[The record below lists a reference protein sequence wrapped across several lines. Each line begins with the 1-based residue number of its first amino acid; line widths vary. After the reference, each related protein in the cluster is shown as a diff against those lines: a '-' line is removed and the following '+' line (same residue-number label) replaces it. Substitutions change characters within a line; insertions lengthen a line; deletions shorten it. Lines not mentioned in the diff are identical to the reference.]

1 MERRV
6 LIVDFNH
13 RAHMYSY
20 SGYNPSV
27 SIKINGV
34 TEVIDTAIQ
43 SGFIKDVHRWSKGG
57 YYPTVVCMD
66 SPVPVRKAYFAR
78 EFGMSVGTAAEYKGD
93 REKKSDRF
101 YKSIEMTQDMLTRA
115 GIFCVKRHN
124 YEADDLIFA
133 CVKKAKQQYPGMPI
147 DIMTNDADLLPLVD
161 DTVSVFLRSKTG
173 TYADSE
179 EYERAHYVQ
188 VTPRT
193 YQKFVE
199 GLSSYKKFLIPY
211 NTLLLHKILRGDS
224 SDNIKSIKDI
234 KKEFPPTFYNELMGY
249 MLRDNAAGNIDL
261 ADLFRYGEP
270 TKIYKERVTGRI
282 LTNDEALA
290 EYKKSQE
297 EGTNFESKVDTLY
310 EDPAEL
316 TELLRV
322 FSKEY
327 IDDERVLTHIRK
339 MYLGMNL
346 NQAYMNYGELSRR
359 PAKITRDIKG
369 FDEVELQRVASEL
382 NINLRLK

>member
-1 MERRV
+1 MEKRV

-13 RAHMYSY
+13 RAHMYLN

-27 SIKINGV
+27 TMRVNGEQV
-34 TEVIDTAIQ
+34 VIDTAIQ
-43 SGFIKDVHRWSKGG
+43 NGFIKDVHRWSKGG

-93 REKKSDRF
+93 REKKSEKF
-101 YKSIEMTQDMLTRA
+101 YNSIAMTKDMLTRA

-133 CVKKAKQQYPGMPI
+133 CIKKAKQQYPGMPI

-161 DTVSVFLRSKTG
+161 DTVSVFLRSKKG
-173 TYADSE
+173 TYAESE
-179 EYERAHYVQ
+179 EYERMHYVQ

-199 GLSSYKKFLIPY
+199 DLSSYKKFLIPY

-224 SDNIKSIKDI
+224 SDNISSIKDI
-234 KKEFPPTFYNELMGY
+234 KKEFPPKFYNKLMGY
-249 MLRDNAAGNIDL
+249 MLRDNEAGRIDL
-261 ADLFRYGEP
+261 ANLFRYGEP
-270 TKIYKERVTGRI
+270 TVVYKDRETDRV
-282 LTNDEALA
+282 LTNKEAVDA
-290 EYKKSQE
+290 YKKSKE
-297 EGTNFESKVDTLY
+297 EGINFYSKVDVSY
-310 EDPAEL
+310 GDPAEL

-322 FSKEY
+322 FSEY
-327 IDDERVLTHIRK
+327 IDDEWVLTHIRK

-346 NQAYMNYGELSRR
+346 NQAYMDYGELSRR
-359 PAKITRDIKG
+359 PAKITRDITG

>member
-1 MERRV
+1 MEKRV

-13 RAHMYSY
+13 RAHMYLNN
-20 SGYNPSV
+20 GFNPSV
-27 SIKINGV
+27 TMKINGEQV
-34 TEVIDTAIQ
+34 VIDTAIQ

-57 YYPTVVCMD
+57 YYHTVVCMD

-78 EFGMSVGTAAEYKGD
+78 EFGMSVGTAAEYKGG
-93 REKKSDRF
+93 REKQSEKF
-101 YKSIEMTQDMLTRA
+101 YDSIAMTQDMLTRA

-133 CVKKAKQQYPGMPI
+133 CIKKAKQQYPDMPI

-161 DTVSVFLRSKTG
+161 DTVSVFLRSKKG
-173 TYADSE
+173 TYAESE
-179 EYERAHYVQ
+179 EYERAHYIQ

-199 GLSSYKKFLIPY
+199 DLSSYKKFLIPY

-234 KKEFPPTFYNELMGY
+234 KKEFPPLFYNELMGY

-261 ADLFRYGEP
+261 GNLFRYGEP
-270 TKIYKERVTGRI
+270 TVVYKNRVTDRI
-282 LTNDEALA
+282 LTNKEAVS
-290 EYKKSQE
+290 EYKKSQK
-297 EGTNFESKVDTLY
+297 EGISFESKVDISY
-310 EDPAEL
+310 GDPTEL

-322 FSKEY
+322 FSEY

>member
-1 MERRV
+1 MEKRV

-13 RAHMYSY
+13 RAHMYLN

-27 SIKINGV
+27 TMRVNGEQV
-34 TEVIDTAIQ
+34 VIDTAIQ
-43 SGFIKDVHRWSKGG
+43 NGFIKDVHRWSKGG

-93 REKKSDRF
+93 REKKSEKF
-101 YKSIEMTQDMLTRA
+101 YNSIAMTKDMLTRA

-133 CVKKAKQQYPGMPI
+133 CIKKAKQQYPGMPI

-161 DTVSVFLRSKTG
+161 DTVSVFLRSKKG
-173 TYADSE
+173 TYAESE
-179 EYERAHYVQ
+179 EYERMHYVQ

-199 GLSSYKKFLIPY
+199 DLSSYKKFLIPY

-224 SDNIKSIKDI
+224 SDNISSIKDI
-234 KKEFPPTFYNELMGY
+234 KKEFPPTFYNKLMGY
-249 MLRDNAAGNIDL
+249 MLRDNEAGRIDL
-261 ADLFRYGEP
+261 ANLFRYGEP
-270 TKIYKERVTGRI
+270 TVVYKDKETNRV
-282 LTNDEALA
+282 LTNKEAVDA
-290 EYKKSQE
+290 YKKSKE
-297 EGTNFESKVDTLY
+297 EGINFYSKVDVSY
-310 EDPAEL
+310 GDPAEL

-322 FSKEY
+322 FSEY
-327 IDDERVLTHIRK
+327 IDDEWVLTHIRK

-346 NQAYMNYGELSRR
+346 NQAYMDYGELSRR
-359 PAKITRDIKG
+359 PAKITRDITG

>member
-1 MERRV
+1 MEKRV

-13 RAHMYSY
+13 RAHMYLNN
-20 SGYNPSV
+20 GFNPSV
-27 SIKINGV
+27 TMKINGEQV
-34 TEVIDTAIQ
+34 VIDTAIQ

-78 EFGMSVGTAAEYKGD
+78 EFGMSVGTAAEYKGG
-93 REKKSDRF
+93 REKQSEKF
-101 YKSIEMTQDMLTRA
+101 YDSIAMTQDMLTRA
-115 GIFCVKRHN
+115 GVFCVKRHN

-133 CVKKAKQQYPGMPI
+133 CIKKAKQQYPDTPI

-161 DTVSVFLRSKTG
+161 DTVSVFLRSKKG
-173 TYADSE
+173 TYAESE
-179 EYERAHYVQ
+179 EYERAHYIQ

-199 GLSSYKKFLIPY
+199 DLSSYKKFLIPY

-234 KKEFPPTFYNELMGY
+234 KKEFPPLFYNELMGY

-261 ADLFRYGEP
+261 DNLFRYGEP
-270 TKIYKERVTGRI
+270 TVVYKDKVTDRI
-282 LTNDEALA
+282 LTNKEAVS

-297 EGTNFESKVDTLY
+297 EGISFESKVDISY
-310 EDPAEL
+310 GDPTEL

-322 FSKEY
+322 FSEY

>member
-1 MERRV
+1 MEKRV

-13 RAHMYSY
+13 RAHMYLNN
-20 SGYNPSV
+20 GYNPSV
-27 SIKINGV
+27 TMRVNGEQV
-34 TEVIDTAIQ
+34 VIDTAIQ
-43 SGFIKDVHRWSKGG
+43 NGFIKDVHRWSKGG

-66 SPVPVRKAYFAR
+66 SPIPVRKAYFAR

-93 REKKSDRF
+93 REKKSEKF
-101 YKSIEMTQDMLTRA
+101 YNSIAMTKDMLTRA

-133 CVKKAKQQYPGMPI
+133 CIKKAKQQYPGMPI

-161 DTVSVFLRSKTG
+161 DTVSVFLRSKKG
-173 TYADSE
+173 TYAESE
-179 EYERAHYVQ
+179 EYERMHYVQ

-199 GLSSYKKFLIPY
+199 DLSSYKKFLIPY

-224 SDNIKSIKDI
+224 SDNISSIKDI
-234 KKEFPPTFYNELMGY
+234 KKEFPPTFYNKLMGY
-249 MLRDNAAGNIDL
+249 MLRDNEAGRIDL
-261 ADLFRYGEP
+261 ANLFRYGEP
-270 TKIYKERVTGRI
+270 TVVYKDRETDRV
-282 LTNDEALA
+282 LTNKEAVDA
-290 EYKKSQE
+290 YKKSKE
-297 EGTNFESKVDTLY
+297 EGINFYSKVDVSY
-310 EDPAEL
+310 GDPAEL

-322 FSKEY
+322 FSEY
-327 IDDERVLTHIRK
+327 IDDEWVLTHIRK

-346 NQAYMNYGELSRR
+346 NQAYMDYGELSRR
-359 PAKITRDIKG
+359 PAKITRDITG

>member
-1 MERRV
+1 MEKRV

-13 RAHMYSY
+13 RAHMYLN

-27 SIKINGV
+27 TMRVNGEQV
-34 TEVIDTAIQ
+34 VIDTAIQ
-43 SGFIKDVHRWSKGG
+43 NGFIKDVHRWSKGG

-93 REKKSDRF
+93 REKKSEKF
-101 YKSIEMTQDMLTRA
+101 YNSIAMTKDMLTRA

-133 CVKKAKQQYPGMPI
+133 CIKKAKQQYPGMPI

-161 DTVSVFLRSKTG
+161 DTVSVFLRSKKG
-173 TYADSE
+173 TYAESE
-179 EYERAHYVQ
+179 EYERMHYVQ

-199 GLSSYKKFLIPY
+199 DLSSYKKFLIPY

-224 SDNIKSIKDI
+224 SDNISSIKDI
-234 KKEFPPTFYNELMGY
+234 KKEFPPTFYNKLMGY
-249 MLRDNAAGNIDL
+249 MLRDNEAGRIDL
-261 ADLFRYGEP
+261 ANLFRYGEP
-270 TKIYKERVTGRI
+270 TVVYKDRETDRV
-282 LTNDEALA
+282 LTNKEAVDA
-290 EYKKSQE
+290 YKKSKE
-297 EGTNFESKVDTLY
+297 EGINFYSKVDVSY
-310 EDPAEL
+310 GDPAEL

-322 FSKEY
+322 FSEY
-327 IDDERVLTHIRK
+327 IDDEWVLTHIRK

-346 NQAYMNYGELSRR
+346 NQAYMDYGELSRR
-359 PAKITRDIKG
+359 PAKITRDITG

>member
-1 MERRV
+1 MEKRV

-13 RAHMYSY
+13 RAHMYLNN
-20 SGYNPSV
+20 GYNPSV
-27 SIKINGV
+27 TMRVNGEQV
-34 TEVIDTAIQ
+34 VIDTAIQ
-43 SGFIKDVHRWSKGG
+43 NGFIKDVHRWSKGG

-93 REKKSDRF
+93 REKKSEKF
-101 YKSIEMTQDMLTRA
+101 YNSIAMTKDMLTRA

-133 CVKKAKQQYPGMPI
+133 CIKKAKQQYPGMPI

-161 DTVSVFLRSKTG
+161 DTVSVFLRSKKG
-173 TYADSE
+173 TYAESE
-179 EYERAHYVQ
+179 EYERMHYVQ

-199 GLSSYKKFLIPY
+199 DLSSYKKFLIPY

-224 SDNIKSIKDI
+224 SDNISSIKDI
-234 KKEFPPTFYNELMGY
+234 KKEFPPTFYNKLMGY
-249 MLRDNAAGNIDL
+249 MLRDNEAGRIDL
-261 ADLFRYGEP
+261 ANLFRYGEP
-270 TKIYKERVTGRI
+270 TVVYKDRETDRV
-282 LTNDEALA
+282 LTNKEAVDA
-290 EYKKSQE
+290 YKKSKE
-297 EGTNFESKVDTLY
+297 EGINFYSKVDVSY
-310 EDPAEL
+310 GDPAEL

-322 FSKEY
+322 FSEY
-327 IDDERVLTHIRK
+327 IDDEWVLTHIRK

-346 NQAYMNYGELSRR
+346 NQAYMDYGELSRR
-359 PAKITRDIKG
+359 PAKITRDITG

>member
-1 MERRV
+1 MEKRV

-13 RAHMYSY
+13 RAHMYLNN
-20 SGYNPSV
+20 GFNPSV
-27 SIKINGV
+27 TMKINGEQV
-34 TEVIDTAIQ
+34 VIDTAIQ

-78 EFGMSVGTAAEYKGD
+78 EFGMSVGTAAEYKGG
-93 REKKSDRF
+93 REKQSEKF
-101 YKSIEMTQDMLTRA
+101 YDSIAMTQDMLTRA

-133 CVKKAKQQYPGMPI
+133 CIKKAKQQYPGMPI
-147 DIMTNDADLLPLVD
+147 DIMTNDADILPLVD
-161 DTVSVFLRSKTG
+161 DTVSVFLRSKKG

-179 EYERAHYVQ
+179 EYERAHYIQ

-199 GLSSYKKFLIPY
+199 DLSSYKKFLVPY

-224 SDNIKSIKDI
+224 SDNISSIKDI
-234 KKEFPPTFYNELMGY
+234 KKEFPPTFYNELMRY
-249 MLRDNAAGNIDL
+249 MLRDNEAGNIDL
-261 ADLFRYGEP
+261 ANLFRYGEP
-270 TKIYKERVTGRI
+270 TAIYKDKVTDRV
-282 LTNDEALA
+282 LTNKEAA
-290 EYKKSQE
+290 SEYKKCQE
-297 EGTNFESKVDTLY
+297 EGINFESKVDISY
-310 EDPAEL
+310 GDPAEL

-322 FSKEY
+322 FSEY

-359 PAKITRDIKG
+359 PAKITRNITG

>member
-1 MERRV
+1 MEKRV

-13 RAHMYSY
+13 RAHMYLN

-27 SIKINGV
+27 TMRVNGEQV
-34 TEVIDTAIQ
+34 VIDTAIQ
-43 SGFIKDVHRWSKGG
+43 NGFIKDVHRWSKGG

-93 REKKSDRF
+93 REKKSEKF
-101 YKSIEMTQDMLTRA
+101 YNSIAMTKDMLTRA

-133 CVKKAKQQYPGMPI
+133 CIKKAKQQYPGMPI

-161 DTVSVFLRSKTG
+161 DTVSVFLRSKKG
-173 TYADSE
+173 TYAESE
-179 EYERAHYVQ
+179 EYERMHYVQ

-199 GLSSYKKFLIPY
+199 DLSSYKKFLIPY

-224 SDNIKSIKDI
+224 SDNISSIKDI
-234 KKEFPPTFYNELMGY
+234 KKEFPPTFYNKLMGY
-249 MLRDNAAGNIDL
+249 MLRDNEAGRIDL
-261 ADLFRYGEP
+261 ANLFRYGEP
-270 TKIYKERVTGRI
+270 TVVYKDKETDRV
-282 LTNDEALA
+282 LTNKEAIDA
-290 EYKKSQE
+290 YKKSKE
-297 EGTNFESKVDTLY
+297 EGINFYSKVDVSY
-310 EDPAEL
+310 GDPAEL

-322 FSKEY
+322 FSEY
-327 IDDERVLTHIRK
+327 IDDEWVLTHIRK

-359 PAKITRDIKG
+359 PAKITRDITG

>member
-1 MERRV
+1 MEKRV

-13 RAHMYSY
+13 RAHMYLNN
-20 SGYNPSV
+20 GYNPSV
-27 SIKINGV
+27 TMRVNGEQV
-34 TEVIDTAIQ
+34 VIDTAIQ
-43 SGFIKDVHRWSKGG
+43 NGFIKDVHRWSKGG

-66 SPVPVRKAYFAR
+66 SPIPVRKAYFAR

-93 REKKSDRF
+93 REKKSEKF
-101 YKSIEMTQDMLTRA
+101 YNSIAMTKDMLTRA

-133 CVKKAKQQYPGMPI
+133 CIKKAKQQYPGMPI

-161 DTVSVFLRSKTG
+161 DTVSVFLRSKKG
-173 TYADSE
+173 TYAESE
-179 EYERAHYVQ
+179 EYERMHYVQ

-199 GLSSYKKFLIPY
+199 DLSSYKKFLIPY

-224 SDNIKSIKDI
+224 SDNISSIKDI
-234 KKEFPPTFYNELMGY
+234 KKEFPPTFYNKLMGY
-249 MLRDNAAGNIDL
+249 MLRDNEAGRIDL
-261 ADLFRYGEP
+261 ANLFRYGEP
-270 TKIYKERVTGRI
+270 TVVYKDRETDRV
-282 LTNDEALA
+282 LTNKEAVDA
-290 EYKKSQE
+290 YKKSKE
-297 EGTNFESKVDTLY
+297 EGINFYSKVDVSY
-310 EDPAEL
+310 GDPVEL

-322 FSKEY
+322 FSEY
-327 IDDERVLTHIRK
+327 IDDEWVLTHIRK

-359 PAKITRDIKG
+359 PAKITRDITG

>member
-1 MERRV
+1 MEKRV

-13 RAHMYSY
+13 RAHMYLNN
-20 SGYNPSV
+20 GFNPS
-27 SIKINGV
+27 ITMKINGEQV
-34 TEVIDTAIQ
+34 VIDTAIQ

-78 EFGMSVGTAAEYKGD
+78 EFGMSVGTAAEYKGG
-93 REKKSDRF
+93 REKQSEKF
-101 YKSIEMTQDMLTRA
+101 YDSIAMTQDMLTRA

-133 CVKKAKQQYPGMPI
+133 CIKKAKQQYPDMPI

-161 DTVSVFLRSKTG
+161 DTVSVFLRSKKG

-179 EYERAHYVQ
+179 EYERAHYIQ

-199 GLSSYKKFLIPY
+199 DLSSYKKFLIPY

-234 KKEFPPTFYNELMGY
+234 KKEFPPLFYNELMGY
-249 MLRDNAAGNIDL
+249 MLRDNEAGNIDL
-261 ADLFRYGEP
+261 TNLFRYGEP
-270 TKIYKERVTGRI
+270 TVVYKDKVTDRV
-282 LTNDEALA
+282 LTNKEAVV

-297 EGTNFESKVDTLY
+297 EGISFESKVDISY
-310 EDPAEL
+310 GDPNEL

-322 FSKEY
+322 FSEY

>member
-1 MERRV
+1 MEKRV

-13 RAHMYSY
+13 RAHMYLN

-27 SIKINGV
+27 TMRVNGEQV
-34 TEVIDTAIQ
+34 VIDTAIQ
-43 SGFIKDVHRWSKGG
+43 NGFIKDVNRWSKGG

-93 REKKSDRF
+93 REKKSEKF
-101 YKSIEMTQDMLTRA
+101 YNSIAMTKDMLTRA

-133 CVKKAKQQYPGMPI
+133 CIKKAKQQYPGMPI

-161 DTVSVFLRSKTG
+161 DTVSVFLRSKKG
-173 TYADSE
+173 TYAESE
-179 EYERAHYVQ
+179 EYERMHYVQ

-199 GLSSYKKFLIPY
+199 DLSSYKKFLIPY

-224 SDNIKSIKDI
+224 SDNISSIKDI
-234 KKEFPPTFYNELMGY
+234 KKEFPPTFYNKLMGY
-249 MLRDNAAGNIDL
+249 MLRDNEAGRIDL
-261 ADLFRYGEP
+261 ANLFRYGEP
-270 TKIYKERVTGRI
+270 TVVYKDKETDRV
-282 LTNDEALA
+282 LTNKEAVDA
-290 EYKKSQE
+290 YKKSKE
-297 EGTNFESKVDTLY
+297 EGINFYSKIDVSY
-310 EDPAEL
+310 GDPAEL

-322 FSKEY
+322 FSEY
-327 IDDERVLTHIRK
+327 IDDEWVLTHIRK

-346 NQAYMNYGELSRR
+346 NQAYMDYGELSRR
-359 PAKITRDIKG
+359 PAKITRDITG

>member
-1 MERRV
+1 MEKRV

-13 RAHMYSY
+13 RAHMYLNN
-20 SGYNPSV
+20 GYNPSV
-27 SIKINGV
+27 TMRVNGEQV
-34 TEVIDTAIQ
+34 VIDTAIQ
-43 SGFIKDVHRWSKGG
+43 NGFIKDVHRWSKGG

-93 REKKSDRF
+93 REKKSEKF
-101 YKSIEMTQDMLTRA
+101 YNSIAMTKDMLTRA

-133 CVKKAKQQYPGMPI
+133 CIKKAKQQYPGMPI

-161 DTVSVFLRSKTG
+161 DTVSVFLRSKKG
-173 TYADSE
+173 TYAESE
-179 EYERAHYVQ
+179 EYERMHYVQ

-199 GLSSYKKFLIPY
+199 DLSSYKKFLIPY

-224 SDNIKSIKDI
+224 SDNISSIKDI
-234 KKEFPPTFYNELMGY
+234 KKEFPPTFYNKLMGY
-249 MLRDNAAGNIDL
+249 MLRDNEAGRIDL
-261 ADLFRYGEP
+261 ANLFRYGEP
-270 TKIYKERVTGRI
+270 TVVYKDRETDRV
-282 LTNDEALA
+282 LTNKEAVDS
-290 EYKKSQE
+290 YKKSKE
-297 EGTNFESKVDTLY
+297 EGINFYSKVDVSY
-310 EDPAEL
+310 GDPAEL

-322 FSKEY
+322 FSEY
-327 IDDERVLTHIRK
+327 IDDELVLTHIRK

-346 NQAYMNYGELSRR
+346 NQAYMDYGELSRR
-359 PAKITRDIKG
+359 PAKITRDITG